1 MTEKKRLADC
11 TDADIQKLYRE
22 WQTTKGHTRRF
33 GEWVIINTRV
43 SMTHPELYLEKSN
56 LTALRLCDAAI
67 KAERRNLGL
76 EMSDD

>member
-11 TDADIQKLYRE
+11 TDADINKLYRE

-33 GEWVIINTRV
+33 GEWVIIHTRV

-56 LTALRLCDAAI
+56 LTALRKCREAI

-76 EMSDD
+76 EPIND